1 MTLVMAYVILIA
13 AGISAT
19 TMVLESLVRG
29 RGFATRWV
37 WVAALGLTTLTTVFA
52 LVVPRGAQVL
62 ELAPAEASV
71 TTRAPI
77 GIAAPANA
85 WLDVDQLL
93 ASANV
98 ALPVA
103 WLMASALL
111 LIALGAGQQ
120 RYRRMR
126 ARARTARVGGHD
138 VLLTEDVGPA
148 VAAGF

>member
-13 AGISAT
+13 AGIAAT

-85 WLDVDQLL
+85 WLGVDQLL

-126 ARARTARVGGHD
+126 ARA
-138 VLLTEDVGPA
+138 
-148 VAAGF
+148 